1 MRSGKKG
8 TEIIFDR
15 NKRVEFVT
23 GFKRRKDERRVIA
36 KQKLK
41 EEQADERRQNRQ
53 IKYKNRERI
62 EEQYEQ
68 LRSIMRIGEEPEPV
82 LAESGDEEAVKYE
95 KC

>member
-41 EEQADERRQNRQ
+41 EEQADERRQ
-53 IKYKNRERI
+53 KAHD
-62 EEQYEQ
+62 
-68 LRSIMRIGEEPEPV
+68 LTH
-82 LAESGDEEAVKYE
+82 
-95 KC
+95 